1 MKSTTVRLE
10 CRRAE
15 GRAGFSEMPEGS
27 RSIIDVLHIE
37 NIGLTE
43 GSHKARVAEPAK

>member
-1 MKSTTVRLE
+1 MKATIVRLE

-15 GRAGFSEMPEGS
+15 RRTGFSEMPQGS
-27 RSIIDVLHIE
+27 RPIIDVLHIE
-37 NIGLTE
+37 NIRVTE